1 MGVTR
6 RVETALLA
14 ENEGKYAMKSQ
25 NYKIDGYPVSRQ
37 ELLDQASMIVGVTR
51 RVETALLAENEGKY
65 AMKSQNYKID
75 GYPVSRQELL
85 DQASMIVGRDV
96 AAVSSAKR
104 ILTEEGR
111 DVTDG

>member
-1 MGVTR
+1 M
-6 RVETALLA
+6 TASTQ
-14 ENEGKYAMKSQ
+14 GRP
-25 NYKIDGYPVSRQ
+25 YKIDGHPVS
-37 ELLDQASMIVGVTR
+37 M
-51 RVETALLAENEGKY
+51 
-65 AMKSQNYKID
+65 
-75 GYPVSRQELL
+75 QELL